1 MLAERGRQ
9 GTSSISS
16 EFPWN
21 EPGEHSFYGLERLFA
36 DLRGWKEREVHLILH
51 KRMESNKIENSE
63 CHVSM
68 GRKLLSL

>member
-51 KRMESNKIENSE
+51 K
-63 CHVSM
+63 
-68 GRKLLSL
+68 